1 MNTFNQHPDDGR
13 HHHDSV
19 HYDEITCLQYLE
31 GLLDRPKA
39 LELSAHTTHC
49 PDCRALLGA
58 LERETRMLSSALREQ
73 EEALPARLLAGP
85 ERDRTPWAWV
95 GVFGLAAAGAYW
107 LWTTIIDPWS
117 DQLSQAGFGGT
128 NLMTMLFFNGAFW
141 KGWDSMWSTIQAF
154 ALISLT
160 VIGFFLLRRSLRRW
174 NTIAMVMGALLA
186 ALGLP
191 FGVHA
196 AEIHK
201 HEPSYTLPADAVVK
215 NDLIVFANTTRIDG
229 TVDGDVI
236 VSGQSATINGHVRG
250 DVIFFGSTL
259 QINGIVDGNVRGF
272 CGQVALH
279 GKIGKNLTAFV
290 GTLDADSKSEIG
302 WSATF
307 YGGDMSL
314 NGRIERDVFGGAGRL
329 DVNGF
334 VGGNMDIKA
343 NDAFTI
349 GQEAQLQGKI
359 EYTGNNQ
366 AVVSSGARLASPI
379 DFKYEPHSVD
389 WYTWTSFA
397 HKAETWGA
405 AFIFG
410 LLLLFVAPGFF
421 AETVHN
427 SNRFGPSLG
436 IGAILFIATPI
447 VAVLVCFTIV
457 GLAVGISTFLL
468 YVIASYGSK
477 MFVATWLG
485 QKISPKAFAGVI
497 SGEKRWPS
505 ATKGAMIGQLALG
518 LLIIY
523 ALRMIPYIGIGT
535 ALLAEVWGFGAMS
548 LTLYRRMHPVTA
560 ELAPASA

>member
-1 MNTFNQHPDDGR
+1 MNNFNQPNS
-13 HHHDSV
+13 DSV

-49 PDCRALLGA
+49 HECRALLLV
-58 LERETRMLSSALREQ
+58 LEHETRLLSNALREQ
-73 EEALPARLLAGP
+73 EEAVPARLLAMP
-85 ERDRTPWAWV
+85 QRDRTPWAWV
-95 GVFGLAAAGAYW
+95 AAFGLAAAGAYW

-128 NLMTMLFFNGAFW
+128 DLMTMLFFRGAFW
-141 KGWDSMWSTIQAF
+141 KGWDSMWSMIQAL
-154 ALISLT
+154 ALISLSI
-160 VIGFFLLRRSLRRW
+160 IGFFLLRRSLRHW
-174 NTIAMVMGALLA
+174 NTIAMVMGALIA

-201 HEPSYTLPADAVVK
+201 HQPSYTLPADAVVK

-236 VSGQSATINGHVRG
+236 AVGQSVTINGHVIG
-250 DVIFFGSTL
+250 DVIAFGSTL
-259 QINGIVDGNVRGF
+259 QINGTVDGNVRVF
-272 CGQVALH
+272 SGQFTLH
-279 GKIGKNLTAFV
+279 GKIGKNLTGFI
-290 GTLDADSKSEIG
+290 GTLEADSQSQIG

-314 NGRIERDVFGGAGRL
+314 NGRIERDVFGSAARL
-329 DVNGF
+329 DVNGY
-334 VGGNMDIKA
+334 VGGNTDIKA

-349 GQEAQLQGKI
+349 GVQAQMQGKI
-359 EYTGNNQ
+359 KYTGRDQ
-366 AVVSSGARLASPI
+366 AVVSNGARLASPI
-379 DFKYEPHSVD
+379 DFTFEPHSVD

-405 AFIFG
+405 AFVFG

-447 VAVLVCFTIV
+447 VGILVCFTVV
-457 GLAVGISTFLL
+457 GLAVGISTVLL
-468 YVIASYGSK
+468 YLIATYASK

-497 SGEKRWPS
+497 AGEKRWPS
-505 ATKGAMIGQLALG
+505 VTKGAMIGQLALG

-523 ALRMIPYIGIGT
+523 AVRMIPYIGIWT
-535 ALLAEVWGFGAMS
+535 SLTAEVWGFGALC
-548 LTLYRRMHPVTA
+548 LTLYRRMHPATA